1 MFWRLHLRM
10 VQLWNLGVCWNEDID
25 KCNYIYYWQEFIK
38 DKSNLITKII
48 WQEKLITTT
57 INNQKINYGVTYVA

>member
-1 MFWRLHLRM
+1 M
-10 VQLWNLGVCWNEDID
+10 CWDADID

-38 DKSNLITKII
+38 DKSNLIAKII